1 MARLKVYVVSV
12 VLWLAV
18 GLAVSQASAGIT
30 SAQGALAEGDYTTAT
45 SENRQVLAE
54 HPDHTEALLG
64 LARACAALEQW
75 QAAVQSY
82 QSLAELGP
90 VDSAVRQEYGDALR
104 EAGNLELA
112 MEQYSYALSG
122 APGDDLLRRA
132 AAADDAGKLEDAC
145 TLYKQVVQQYPRHS
159 AGWRRLAQL
168 RATLGQW
175 EQACSAYQ
183 NLVALGPVSAD
194 TRMEYGDALRE
205 SGKLD
210 LAVEQYNMV
219 LANSEGS
226 DKEQIVESSPAP
238 PLTPAAATAPA
249 ASATLW
255 KAAPSPTPAPA
266 TTATAID
273 APSPPKQNKSVSH
286 IAIPTDE
293 SAGSLQEL
301 VAEVIEPVSSAEPH
315 VEGGYIETEFSY
327 PVVMYAQAQPA
338 DATHGVMNFAQVSSG
353 ETTTASDESA
363 DDDVDI
369 DWLAEAR
376 RRAEGKY
383 WEEAVDAYRKYMQS
397 APADTALRMEY
408 ASALRE
414 ARMLDEAMDEYN
426 RVLHADAENLDAR
439 LGVAKVLALQ
449 GNLEDAMLLLEQ
461 LYIDAESGSRAQLTM
476 AYCYFVNGYLN
487 EAFSDIGEV
496 LIRLPE
502 NKEAVE
508 LILAGHSS
516 TVAGWNEIRALLA
529 EHPENDEALALLDEI
544 VENQKQLYMQ
554 MPVGPFGRAEVLFQS
569 GEYELSKREYE
580 AILRQDPKNIR
591 AWQQL
596 GTLYTWDEDW
606 DEAINAYEKYLA
618 EMPNDAEARM
628 RYAQVLLWAGY
639 PWEARDELESL
650 LSDFDVPI
658 DTYEAGLVIY
668 AQALNATGDK
678 EQALQVFEEALMFNS
693 GNMHARLGYADT
705 LAGMNRFNEA
715 IVQYEIVLKDD
726 PTSEA
731 AKLGLAR
738 AHAWRGDLKEAQVL
752 YDRVNADGG
761 HYVESR
767 VGKAYAYMW
776 EGKHGKARELAE
788 EAARLDP
795 NSPDVSLLLSRIAEV
810 PDPVL
815 ATQYNQSH
823 DSDDNDYV
831 GTTTTLSV
839 PLTSEGARVFL
850 RHEDFKLDNT
860 TRVEESA
867 GTHTRI
873 TLSTPLSEETR
884 VQGTLGYLDIDNGA
898 YPGLEE
904 WTWSA
909 SFSADLSDRATV
921 TLGYGSQV
929 FYDTSWLARTG
940 IRLRETVL
948 SGNFIVSNDG
958 TTRLLA
964 HYGHGE
970 LSDGNSRNT
979 WSLDLR
985 RSLRERG
992 VGTVQ
997 YGVAHRTLSYAQD
1010 MDNGYW
1016 DPRDYY
1022 YSELYAD
1029 WIDTS
1034 DHPLLFDAGVGYGWD
1049 EMTGYGS
1056 NGLFRYNVGL
1066 KAAVS
1071 NSVVL
1076 RTGYKSSEAPTTS
1089 TVTPGYVHDSWYLS
1103 GEYVF

>member
-1 MARLKVYVVSV
+1 MARLKVYVASV
-12 VLWLAV
+12 MLVLAV
-18 GLAVSQASAGIT
+18 GLAVSQANAGIA
-30 SAQGALAEGDYTTAT
+30 SAQDAFAEGDYTTAA

-54 HPDHTEALLG
+54 YPDHLEALLG
-64 LARACAALEQW
+64 LARASAALGQW
-75 QAAVQSY
+75 QVAVQSY

-112 MEQYSYALSG
+112 VVQYSYALSG

-132 AAADDAGKLEDAC
+132 SAADDAGRLEDAC
-145 TLYKQVVQQYPRHS
+145 ALYQQVVQQYPRHS
-159 AGWRRLAQL
+159 TGWRRLAQL
-168 RATLGQW
+168 RSDLGHW
-175 EQACSAYQ
+175 EQACSAFQ
-183 NLVALGPVSAD
+183 GLIACGPVSAD
-194 TRMEYGDALRE
+194 TRMGYGDALRK

-219 LANSEGS
+219 LANGGGS
-226 DKEQIVESSPAP
+226 GKGQVVAST
-238 PLTPAAATAPA
+238 PLPSVTPGAAVTP
-249 ASATLW
+249 
-255 KAAPSPTPAPA
+255 APSPTPAPA
-266 TTATAID
+266 ATATVID
-273 APSPPKQNKSVSH
+273 APSP
-286 IAIPTDE
+286 
-293 SAGSLQEL
+293 QEL
-301 VAEVIEPVSSAEPH
+301 VAEVIEPVSSPEPRA
-315 VEGGYIETEFSY
+315 EGGYSETEFSL
-327 PVVMYAQAQPA
+327 PVVMYAQAQPM
-338 DATHGVMNFAQVSSG
+338 DATRGVMNFAQGASG
-353 ETTTASDESA
+353 DTTASA
-363 DDDVDI
+363 DDDADI

-383 WEEAVDAYRKYMQS
+383 WAEAVDAYRTYMES
-397 APADTALRMEY
+397 AAVDTALRLEY
-408 ASALRE
+408 AGALRE

-461 LYIDAESGSRAQLTM
+461 LYVDAESGGRAQLTM

-502 NKEAVE
+502 NKEAVD
-508 LILAGHSS
+508 LILAGHSA
-516 TVAGWNEIRALLA
+516 TVAGWNEIRAMLA
-529 EHPENDEALALLDEI
+529 EYPENDEALALLDEI
-544 VENQKQLYMQ
+544 VESQTQLYMQ

-569 GEYELSKREYE
+569 GEYELSQREYE
-580 AILRQDPKNIR
+580 AILRKDPKNIR

-606 DEAINAYEKYLA
+606 DEAINAYENYLA

-650 LSDFDVPI
+650 LSDVDVPI

-668 AQALNATGDK
+668 AQALNATGDQ
-678 EQALQVFEEALMFNS
+678 EQALLAFEEALMFNS

-726 PTSEA
+726 PTNEA

-738 AHAWRGDLKEAQVL
+738 THAWKGDLKEAQEL

-776 EGKHGKARELAE
+776 EGKHGKANELAA

-795 NSPDVSLLLSRIAEV
+795 NNPDVALLVSRIADM
-810 PDPVL
+810 PDPAL
-815 ATQYNQSH
+815 STQYSQSH
-823 DSDDNDYV
+823 DSDDNDYT
-831 GTTTTLSV
+831 GITTTLSV
-839 PLTSEGARVFL
+839 PLTSEGAKVFL

-860 TRVEESA
+860 TRVEESS
-867 GTHTRI
+867 GTHTSI
-873 TLSTPLSEETR
+873 TLSTPLSEDTR
-884 VQGTLGYLDIDNGA
+884 VQGTLGLLDIDNGA
-898 YPGLEE
+898 YPDIEE
-904 WTWSA
+904 WTWSG

-940 IRLRETVL
+940 IRLRETVA

-970 LSDGNSRNT
+970 LSDGNSRDT

-997 YGVAHRTLSYAQD
+997 YGAAYRTLSYAQD
-1010 MDNGYW
+1010 MNNGYW
-1016 DPRDYY
+1016 DPSDYY

-1034 DHPLLFDAGVGYGWD
+1034 EHPLLFDAGIGYGWD

-1066 KAAVS
+1066 KAAVG

-1089 TVTPGYVHDSWYLS
+1089 TVTPGYVQDSWYLS

>member
-1 MARLKVYVVSV
+1 MARLEVYVASV
-12 VLWLAV
+12 VLWLVV
-18 GLAVSQASAGIT
+18 GLTVAQAGEGIT
-30 SAQGALAEGDYTTAT
+30 SAQGAFAEGDYTTAA
-45 SENRQVLAE
+45 SEYRKVIADY
-54 HPDHTEALLG
+54 PDHAEAWLG
-64 LARACAALEQW
+64 LARACAALGQW
-75 QAAVQSY
+75 SAAAQAY
-82 QSLAELGP
+82 QSLDELGP
-90 VDSAVRQEYGDALR
+90 VESAVRQEYGDALR

-112 MEQYSYALSG
+112 VEQYGYALNG
-122 APGDDLLRRA
+122 ALGDDLLWRA
-132 AAADDAGKLEDAC
+132 AAADDAGSYEEAC
-145 TLYKQVVQQYPRHS
+145 ILFQQVVQQYPRHFAS
-159 AGWRRLAQL
+159 WRRLAQL
-168 RATLGQW
+168 RSELGQW
-175 EQACSAYQ
+175 EQACNAYQ
-183 NLVALGPVSAD
+183 NLVALGPASAD
-194 TRMEYGDALRE
+194 TYMGYGDALRE
-205 SGKLD
+205 SGN
-210 LAVEQYNMV
+210 LALAIEQYNMA
-219 LANSEGS
+219 LGKGAGTHN
-226 DKEQIVESSPAP
+226 KQAIASSPTLSIVPAV
-238 PLTPAAATAPA
+238 AAAPMD
-249 ASATLW
+249 SVTLR
-255 KAAPSPTPAPA
+255 KAAPSPTPAPKA
-266 TTATAID
+266 TTIAVASD
-273 APSPPKQNKSVSH
+273 LPSPQVQNSSSVSYT
-286 IAIPTDE
+286 ATLAD
-293 SAGSLQEL
+293 GSSSNEREL
-301 VAEVIEPVSSAEPH
+301 VAEVIEPVTSPEQQAD
-315 VEGGYIETEFSY
+315 GGYIETEFSL
-327 PVVMYAQAQPA
+327 PVVMYAQTQPM
-338 DATHGVMNFAQVSSG
+338 DATRGVMNFAQVGSS
-353 ETTTASDESA
+353 ETAPSEEGDA
-363 DDDVDI
+363 DV

-383 WEEAVDAYRKYMQS
+383 WAEAVDAYRKYMAS
-397 APADTALRMEY
+397 APVDTALRLEF
-408 ASALRE
+408 ADALRE

-439 LGVAKVLALQ
+439 LGVAKALALQ

-461 LYIDAESGSRAQLTM
+461 LYVDAESANRAQLTM

-516 TVAGWNEIRALLA
+516 TVAGWNEIRTLLA
-529 EHPENDEALALLDEI
+529 KYPENDEALALLDEI

-569 GEYELSKREYE
+569 GEYELSRREYE
-580 AILRQDPKNIR
+580 AILRQDPRNIR

-596 GTLYTWDEDW
+596 GTLYTWDENW
-606 DEAINAYEKYLA
+606 EEAINAYEQYLA

-639 PWEARDELESL
+639 SWEARDELESL
-650 LSDFDVPI
+650 LSDVDVPI

-668 AQALNATGDK
+668 AQALNATGDQ

-693 GNMHARLGYADT
+693 GNTNARLGYADT

-715 IVQYEIVLKDD
+715 IVQYEIVLNDD

-738 AHAWRGDLKEAQVL
+738 THAWKGDLKEAQVL

-776 EGKHGKARELAE
+776 EGQYGKARNLAE

-795 NSPDVSLLLSRIAEV
+795 NNPDVALLQSRIAEI

-831 GTTTTLSV
+831 GVTTTLNV
-839 PLTSEGARVFL
+839 PLTSEVAKVIL

-860 TRVEESA
+860 ARVEKGT
-867 GTHTRI
+867 GTHTSL
-873 TLSTPLSEETR
+873 TVSTPLSEETR

-898 YPGLEE
+898 YPGIEE
-904 WTWSA
+904 WTWS
-909 SFSADLSDRATV
+909 SIFSADLTDRATV

-929 FYDTSWLARTG
+929 LYDTSWLARTG
-940 IRLRETVL
+940 VRLRETLL

-958 TTRLLA
+958 ATRLLA

-970 LSDGNSRNT
+970 LSDGNSRDT

-985 RSLRERG
+985 RSIKERG
-992 VGTVQ
+992 VGTMQ
-997 YGVAHRTLSYAQD
+997 YGIAHRTLSYAQD

-1016 DPRDYY
+1016 DPSDYY

-1056 NGLFRYNVGL
+1056 NGLFRYNFGL
-1066 KAAVS
+1066 KAVVS

-1089 TVTPGYVHDSWYLS
+1089 TVTPGYVQDSWYLS